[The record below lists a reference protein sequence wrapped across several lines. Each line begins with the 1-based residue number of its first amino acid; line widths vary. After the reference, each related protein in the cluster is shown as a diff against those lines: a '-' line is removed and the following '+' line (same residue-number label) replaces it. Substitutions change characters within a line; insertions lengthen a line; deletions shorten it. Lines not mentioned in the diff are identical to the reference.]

1 METLYWPMFFRIL
14 LTAVPVRKWG
24 RIHCFL
30 SVITGRKYLT
40 MQPRK
45 TWLTLASDLFCE
57 SCTRTLRWSIDN
69 LSYPYLESTSIF
81 IVKYTMGVF
90 DLFYVLNKDMEYKLI
105 LSSQYNPILPLSTI
119 MPSTDKGTSCILVQV
134 CVNWGE
140 NMIKKEG
147 WGSGFPLLKVV
158 IIAFLWSTRY
168 FHPETPMS

>member
-1 METLYWPMFFRIL
+1 MKSRCWCLKYIEAKVETLYWPMFFRIL

-69 LSYPYLESTSIF
+69 LSYLYLESMSILLWNKPWKF
-81 IVKYTMGVF
+81 IIYSI
-90 DLFYVLNKDMEYKLI
+90 LNKDVEYNLI
-105 LSSQYNPILPLSTI
+105 LSSQDNPILPLSTI
-119 MPSTDKGTSCILVQV
+119 MPSTDKGTSGILVQI
-134 CVNWGE
+134 CVNWGK
-140 NMIKKEG
+140 NMI
-147 WGSGFPLLKVV
+147 
-158 IIAFLWSTRY
+158 
-168 FHPETPMS
+168 